1 MVGHARLLQEV
12 SLNVTASHSSHVVEP
27 DANELAEPGGVVVPH
42 GLGVA
47 VRLQH
52 GVGLDDLVLKG
63 GFALLPLAR
72 GADGGEVGY
81 DLVEIIVWRYSLE
94 LLWIAMRQ

>member
-1 MVGHARLLQEV
+1 MVGHAGLLQEV

-27 DANELAEPGGVVVPH
+27 DADELAEPGGVVVPH

-52 GVGLDDLVLKG
+52 RVGLDNLVLKG
-63 GFALLPLAR
+63 GLL
-72 GADGGEVGY
+72 
-81 DLVEIIVWRYSLE
+81 
-94 LLWIAMRQ
+94 LLTLFRLLS